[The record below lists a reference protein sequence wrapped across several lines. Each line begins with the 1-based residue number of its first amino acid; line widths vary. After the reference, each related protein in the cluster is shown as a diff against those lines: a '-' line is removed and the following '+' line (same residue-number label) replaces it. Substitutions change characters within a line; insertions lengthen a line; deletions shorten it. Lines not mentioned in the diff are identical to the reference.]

1 MIRTELKAKPAL
13 KTGLRYELAKLGRGK
28 LYP

>member
-13 KTGLRYELAKLGRGK
+13 KTGLRDELAKMERVK